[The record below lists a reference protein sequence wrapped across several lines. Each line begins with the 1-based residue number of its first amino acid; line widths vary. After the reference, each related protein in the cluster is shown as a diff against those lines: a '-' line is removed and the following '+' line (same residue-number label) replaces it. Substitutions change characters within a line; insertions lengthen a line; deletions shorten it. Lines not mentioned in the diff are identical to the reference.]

1 MSEISITLVVDDA
14 VTVLV
19 LPGVDALVEVIASVN
34 TAAPPDNV
42 KLSVLLVVPFLLV
55 NIVVF
60 GSVGLGAIVV

>member
-1 MSEISITLVVDDA
+1 
-14 VTVLV
+14 V
-19 LPGVDALVEVIASVN
+19 LPEVDALVEVISSVN

>member
-1 MSEISITLVVDDA
+1 MLEISITLVVDDA

-19 LPGVDALVEVIASVN
+19 LPEVDALVEVISSVN
-34 TAAPPDNV
+34 TAAPPVNV

>member
-1 MSEISITLVVDDA
+1 VLDISITLVVDDA

-19 LPGVDALVEVIASVN
+19 LPEVDALVEVISSVN

>member
-1 MSEISITLVVDDA
+1 VSEISITLVVDDA